1 MVIARD
7 LILPQPQ
14 LRSLIWDTRLVAIGV
29 LSVEYL
35 EWNIEIFI
43 C

>member
-1 MVIARD
+1 MVITRD

-14 LRSLIWDTRLVAIGV
+14 LRSLIWDTRLVAIAV
-29 LSVEYL
+29 P
-35 EWNIEIFI
+35 I